1 MTSDKWKSATLP
13 IELPC
18 GRMRITVVEEDGRP
32 HKVFPSEMAMLRPC
46 TERLLSVIVELTA
59 EVAKTASGYKTVL
72 KILHGPSCDVV
83 MNQDKQVRSCVDEIA
98 KILEVFDKKE
108 EKKE

>member
-1 MTSDKWKSATLP
+1 MIDKWKSATLP

-32 HKVFPSEMAMLRPC
+32 HKVFASEMGMLRPC
-46 TERLLSVIVELTA
+46 SERLLSVIVELAA

-72 KILHGPSCDVV
+72 KILHGPSCPVAF
-83 MNQDKQVRSCVDEIA
+83 NSEKQIRSCTDEIA
-98 KILEVFDKKE
+98 KILESFDRKE
-108 EKKE
+108 EK